1 MQRKMNVAVAIATA
15 LAVAACADG
24 AASKARV
31 TEPEV
36 SADFV
41 SVAVSCT
48 NSAYAS
54 YKRTAGDYSSQRND
68 PVVTLFGVLQKA
80 TTTSARKQAAL
91 DILARLDVIRST
103 GLAKSSLDGGK
114 AAVAA
119 IGCGELGTPPSD
131 ALMASAMDLG
141 PDGGVFKMV
150 GGSGDVGTAAVVAAG
165 ATPAWGAEPYNTA
178 SVDHVATW
186 ESAFPNDRV
195 LLYAYRIPTLT
206 GFEGIP
212 LLPPS
217 VAFDMTTAPKV
228 DPIANSLNI
237 FVCAGD
243 SQSRIQSRQFI
254 MTPWAPRYCSTL
266 PDVAS
271 NSAQQ
276 GFGSQLLAWLSP
288 KPLFASMILIG
299 TGGVKSGWSP
309 KGLVQVDRN
318 LLFIELAQPLVD
330 VQLSA
335 GAIPI
340 KVKAYAKGVSNG
352 SPFVYPTG
360 DIKIVVSV
368 AGNNGIGSDGLIP
381 TATGYTDD
389 DGNVTI
395 PFNTTK
401 TGSFTLRIDGYF
413 VGSPLPVT
421 IITNSFNVRP

>member
-48 NSAYAS
+48 NSAYSS
-54 YKRTAGDYSSQRND
+54 YKRSAGDYSSQRND

-178 SVDHVATW
+178 SVITSRRGSRPSRTIASFSTRI
-186 ESAFPNDRV
+186 AFRH
-195 LLYAYRIPTLT
+195 
-206 GFEGIP
+206 
-212 LLPPS
+212 
-217 VAFDMTTAPKV
+217 
-228 DPIANSLNI
+228 
-237 FVCAGD
+237 
-243 SQSRIQSRQFI
+243 
-254 MTPWAPRYCSTL
+254 
-266 PDVAS
+266 
-271 NSAQQ
+271 
-276 GFGSQLLAWLSP
+276 
-288 KPLFASMILIG
+288 
-299 TGGVKSGWSP
+299 
-309 KGLVQVDRN
+309 
-318 LLFIELAQPLVD
+318 
-330 VQLSA
+330 
-335 GAIPI
+335 
-340 KVKAYAKGVSNG
+340 
-352 SPFVYPTG
+352 
-360 DIKIVVSV
+360 
-368 AGNNGIGSDGLIP
+368 
-381 TATGYTDD
+381 
-389 DGNVTI
+389 
-395 PFNTTK
+395 
-401 TGSFTLRIDGYF
+401 
-413 VGSPLPVT
+413 
-421 IITNSFNVRP
+421 